1 MLHQIKKG
9 LDLPIT
15 GDPDKTVIES
25 KVVGSVALLGTDSI
39 GLKPTMQ
46 VAVGDSVKI
55 GQVIF
60 TDKKTPGVKYTSP
73 ANGEVVAIN
82 RGAQRMLQSVVINIT
97 GEEAESF
104 ASYSD
109 DQIPDLPL
117 EQVKE
122 NLIDSGLWTALRTRP
137 YSKVPSPKTQ
147 PNSIFVNAMD
157 SNPLAV
163 DPAVVIRGREG
174 DFSIGLK
181 VVSKLTEG
189 NTYLCHGAGMSFIEN
204 DLADINVHEFHGP
217 HPAGL
222 TGTHMHFLD
231 PVSANKTNWFLN
243 YQDVLAIGALFT
255 TGKLNVERIISLA
268 GPVVERPR
276 FIKTRLGASTDNLT
290 LAELKNGQNRI
301 ISGSVLSGRKAEGPF
316 AFLGRYHLQ
325 VSALREGRERVF
337 LGWQSP
343 GFDKFSVKSTFISAL
358 LKGKLFPFTTST
370 EGSKRTMV
378 PIGMYEK
385 VMPLDIESTFLLR
398 ALIVG
403 DTDMAQALGC
413 LELEEEDLS
422 LCTFVCPGK
431 TEYGPILRDNLTRI
445 ELEG

>member
-15 GDPDKTVIES
+15 GDPDLTVVES
-25 KVVGSVALLGTDSI
+25 KAVGSVALLGTDSI
-39 GLKPTMQ
+39 GLKPTME
-46 VAVGDSVKI
+46 VAVGDSVKV

-60 TDKKTPGVKYTSP
+60 TDKRTPGVKYTSP

-82 RGAQRMLQSVVINIT
+82 RGARRMLQSVVINIT
-97 GEEAESF
+97 GEEEESF
-104 ASYSD
+104 ASYSVD
-109 DQIPDLPL
+109 EIPDLTL

-137 YSKVPSPKTQ
+137 YSKIPSPTTQ

-174 DFSIGLK
+174 DFAIGLK

-189 NTYLCHGAGMSFIEN
+189 NTYLCHGKGMPFTEN
-204 DLADINVHEFHGP
+204 DLSEINVNEFQGP

-231 PVSANKTNWFLN
+231 PVNANKTNWFLN

-276 FIKTRLGASTDNLT
+276 IIKTRLGASTDNLIS
-290 LAELKNGQNRI
+290 AELKKGQTRI
-301 ISGSVLSGRKAEGPF
+301 ISGSVLSGRKAEGPV

-325 VSALREGRERVF
+325 VSALLEGRERVF
-337 LGWQSP
+337 LGWQTP
-343 GFDKFSVKSTFISAL
+343 GFDKFSVKPTFVSAM

-385 VMPLDIESTFLLR
+385 VMPLDIEPTFLLR

-431 TEYGPILRDNLTRI
+431 TEYGPILRNNLTRI